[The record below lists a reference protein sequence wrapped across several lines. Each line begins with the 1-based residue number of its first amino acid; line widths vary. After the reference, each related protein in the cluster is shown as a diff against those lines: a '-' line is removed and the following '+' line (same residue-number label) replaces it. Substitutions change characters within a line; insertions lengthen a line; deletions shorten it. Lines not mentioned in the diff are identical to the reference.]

1 MNVKYS
7 TISYFLLIVTI
18 VHFHYKNSLGQDS
31 LLAPAED
38 SVALRAVV
46 ALLPLLV
53 AGVAHRVA
61 VHLVPLQQRKHSET
75 QL

>member
-1 MNVKYS
+1 M
-7 TISYFLLIVTI
+7 TIIIIKLPQSLQ
-18 VHFHYKNSLGQDS
+18 HSLGQDS

-53 AGVAHRVA
+53 AGGAHRVA
-61 VHLVPLQQRKHSET
+61 VNLVPLQQRKHSESK
-75 QL
+75 L